1 MTMYLVRRVLWLGVV
16 LFCVALITFGL
27 MHAVPGGPW
36 DREKTLAPA
45 VMANLNRKY
54 GLDKPVWRQFVDYLR
69 NALRGDLGVSYTYQ
83 ERPVSQIISNGFRVT
98 ASLGLLAVAFTLVV
112 GLGLGILSAARPN
125 SLLDYGGVF
134 CTTLGAS
141 IPSFVLGVLAVIVFA
156 VKLGWLPTGGWGLRL
171 DWPPLD
177 DWMAV
182 QQAVLPT
189 LTLGAL
195 PSAYLA
201 RVTRASM
208 LEVLRQDY
216 VRTAWAKGLAEQT
229 VILRHVVRNA
239 LLPVLTLAGPI
250 AVNLVTGSFIIE
262 TIFSIPGVGR
272 LFVTAVFQRDYGLI
286 MGTILF
292 YAGIVAFANL
302 LVDMLYVVV
311 DPRIRYS

>member
-16 LFCVALITFGL
+16 LFCVALITFSL

-182 QQAVLPT
+182 KQAVLPT
-189 LTLGAL
+189 VTLGAL

-216 VRTAWAKGLAEQT
+216 VRTAWAKGLREPT

-292 YAGIVAFANL
+292 YAGIVALANL
-302 LVDMLYVVV
+302 IVDILYVVV